1 MTIRSMSASM
11 SNADISHTL
20 LDDFAP
26 DRWTP
31 HQKKMH
37 DEFRQWVKT
46 LSAHTAAAR
55 ADVARDTDLNP
66 DGKQRKDAAIV
77 AKATA
82 EIAAIAAVAD
92 VHAKTAADL
101 RALIEAG
108 RLEPVA
114 GGAFRLLFDP
124 DKEPGGAMGVLL
136 LQSEVR
142 SALRG
147 KDQTE
152 IDDAYTDAVSA
163 GNHLVAQALEDNPI
177 GPKPSAQWREKAKQT
192 RLEKSPHKDALAA
205 AESLASVCRGYVE
218 DLRREIDADA
228 LPAGFSGRATALG
241 GRG

>member
-1 MTIRSMSASM
+1 MPPFRPPAVLHGNPEIDRQPYEGDDHMTIRSMSASM

-101 RALIEAG
+101 LHGI
-108 RLEPVA
+108 
-114 GGAFRLLFDP
+114 
-124 DKEPGGAMGVLL
+124 
-136 LQSEVR
+136 
-142 SALRG
+142 
-147 KDQTE
+147 
-152 IDDAYTDAVSA
+152 
-163 GNHLVAQALEDNPI
+163 
-177 GPKPSAQWREKAKQT
+177 
-192 RLEKSPHKDALAA
+192 KSTATA
-205 AESLASVCRGYVE
+205 
-218 DLRREIDADA
+218 
-228 LPAGFSGRATALG
+228 PATGATALPVG
-241 GRG
+241 ATSCVISVEGAGIRWRDDGVPTAAIGMPVGNGSSLLYTGPMASLQIIQQAASAIVNVAYYA